1 MIRSPAARYSMGS
14 HQGALFPNEE
24 PPHDVSLRT
33 YYISE
38 AEVSFDDYDR
48 FAAATGRPRPDDQ
61 GWGRGR
67 QPVVNV
73 NWEDARAY
81 TDWLSQQTGK
91 RYRLPSEAE
100 WEYAAA
106 GASEGF
112 YWWGYKLGYN
122 NAVCFNC
129 GSEWDARQPAP
140 VKSLTPNEYGLHNTA
155 GNVMEWV
162 ADCYHTNYHGAPA
175 DGSAWE
181 EPNCALRVARGGA
194 FNRPAEKLRTASRTR
209 HDPQVRLNMLGFRV
223 VREP

>member
-1 MIRSPAARYSMGS
+1 MIRIPAARYSMGS
-14 HQGALFPNEE
+14 HQGALFPDEE
-24 PPHDVSLRT
+24 PPHDVNLRT

-38 AEVSFDDYDR
+38 AEVTFDDYDR
-48 FAAATGRPRPDDQ
+48 FAAATGRPRPDDH

-73 NWEDARAY
+73 NWEEARAY

-91 RYRLPSEAE
+91 RYRLPTEAE

-129 GSEWDARQPAP
+129 GSDWDARQPAP
-140 VKSLTPNEYGLHNTA
+140 VKSLPPNDYGLHNTA

-162 ADCYHTNYHGAPA
+162 ADCYHMNYKGAPA
-175 DGSAWE
+175 DGSAWV
-181 EPNCALRVARGGA
+181 EPNCASRVARGGA
-194 FNRPAEKLRTASRTR
+194 FNRPAEKLRTASRTG